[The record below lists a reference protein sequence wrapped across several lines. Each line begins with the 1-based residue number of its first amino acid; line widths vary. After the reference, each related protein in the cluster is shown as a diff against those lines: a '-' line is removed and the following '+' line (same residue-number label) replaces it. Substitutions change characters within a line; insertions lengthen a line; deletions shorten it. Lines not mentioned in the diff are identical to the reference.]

1 MARPGFESAL
11 RAPGQNRYCP
21 VRVFALLA
29 KRCPFWFRRIPAY
42 PLGACY
48 GGAID
53 RLAGSTPCRRWKENE
68 KAAIGTIVEHVCMAV
83 ERSYTV
89 VLLPEPE
96 VGGFSV
102 SVPALPEIATQ
113 GETEEEAMAN
123 AREAI
128 SLVVFD
134 RAERGEDIPP
144 SDIEAP
150 RFERIAIAV

>member
-1 MARPGFESAL
+1 
-11 RAPGQNRYCP
+11 
-21 VRVFALLA
+21 
-29 KRCPFWFRRIPAY
+29 
-42 PLGACY
+42 
-48 GGAID
+48 
-53 RLAGSTPCRRWKENE
+53 
-68 KAAIGTIVEHVCMAV
+68 MAV